1 MLSQLIWLA
10 VFALSLLIL
19 IKASDYFTSAAEKI
33 GVFFGIPT
41 FIIGA
46 TIVAF
51 GTSLPELVTS
61 LIAVFNNSSEIV
73 AANVIGSNITN
84 ILLVLGI
91 VTITCGKIKIN
102 FNIIHIDLPFLIGS
116 SFLLAIAI
124 WDGQF
129 DLFDTF
135 LFLSA
140 LTVFIWY
147 TMTKREKQERNH
159 EDSENEKKIIVKALV
174 TLVLSCLFIYLGA
187 RYTIESVIKLA
198 EILKVEKEIIAVSA
212 IALGTS
218 LPEVMVSLSAARK
231 GNAEM
236 AVGNILGSNIFNSFA
251 VMGIP
256 ALFGTLVIPASIL
269 TFALPVM
276 IIASILFYVIC
287 NDNEVSLWEGWMLII
302 FYVFFI
308 GKLFSPFIKL

>member
-1 MLSQLIWLA
+1 MLSQLIWPA

-33 GVFFGIPT
+33 GIFFGIPT

-102 FNIIHIDLPFLIGS
+102 FNIIHIDLPFLVGS

-124 WDGQF
+124 WDGKF

-147 TMTKREKQERNH
+147 TMTKREKQESNR
-159 EDSENEKKIIVKALV
+159 EVSENEKKIIVKALA

-198 EILKVEKEIIAVSA
+198 EILNVKKEIIAVSA

-269 TFALPVM
+269 TFALPIM
-276 IIASILFYVIC
+276 LIASILFYVIC
-287 NDNEVSLWEGWMLII
+287 HDNEVSLWEGWMLII

-308 GKLFSPFIKL
+308 GKLFSPV

>member
-1 MLSQLIWLA
+1 MLSQLIWPA

-33 GVFFGIPT
+33 GIFFGIPT

-102 FNIIHIDLPFLIGS
+102 FNIIHIDLPFLVGS

-124 WDGQF
+124 WDGKF

-147 TMTKREKQERNH
+147 TMTKREKQESNR
-159 EDSENEKKIIVKALV
+159 EVSENEKKIIVKALV

-198 EILKVEKEIIAVSA
+198 EILNVKKEIIAVSA

-269 TFALPVM
+269 TFALPIM
-276 IIASILFYVIC
+276 LIASILFYVIC
-287 NDNEVSLWEGWMLII
+287 HDNEVSLWEGWMLII

-308 GKLFSPFIKL
+308 GKLFSPV

>member
-1 MLSQLIWLA
+1 MLNTLIWIA
-10 VFALSLLIL
+10 VFIVSLSVL
-19 IKASDYFTSAAEKI
+19 IKASDYFTSSAEKI
-33 GVFFGIPT
+33 GIFFGIPA
-41 FIIGA
+41 FIIGS

-61 LIAVFNNSSEIV
+61 VVAVIKNSSEIV
-73 AANVIGSNITN
+73 AGNVVGSNIAN
-84 ILLVLGI
+84 IFLVLGLVAI
-91 VTITCGKIKIN
+91 INKRITIH

-116 SFLLAIAI
+116 SFLLALSI
-124 WDGQF
+124 WDGLF
-129 DLFDTF
+129 GRFDTL

-147 TMTKREKQERNH
+147 TMTKREKKK
-159 EDSENEKKIIVKALV
+159 EDPEEAVKNKGIIIKALIILAV
-174 TLVLSCLFIYLGA
+174 SCLFIYLGA
-187 RYTIESVIKLA
+187 KYTIEAVIKLA
-198 EILKVEKEIIAVSA
+198 EVFNVNKEIIAVSA
-212 IALGTS
+212 VALGTS

-251 VMGIP
+251 VMGIS
-256 ALFGTLVIPASIL
+256 ALFGPLVIPASIL

-276 IIASILFYVIC
+276 VIATILFYVIC
-287 NDNEVSLWEGWMLII
+287 HDNKVSLWEGWMLII

-308 GKLFSPFIKL
+308 GKLFSPL

>member
-1 MLSQLIWLA
+1 MLNPLIWIA
-10 VFALSLLIL
+10 VFVLSLSVL
-19 IKASDYFTSAAEKI
+19 IKASDYFTSSAEKI
-33 GVFFGIPT
+33 GVFFGIPA

-61 LIAVFNNSSEIV
+61 LAAVFRNSSEIV
-73 AANVIGSNITN
+73 AGNVIGSNIAN
-84 ILLVLGI
+84 IFLVLGLLA
-91 VTITCGKIKIN
+91 ITTKKLKIT

-116 SFLLAIAI
+116 SFLLALSV
-124 WDGQF
+124 WDGLF
-129 DLFDTF
+129 DLFDTV

-147 TMTKREKQERNH
+147 TMTKREKPEKNH
-159 EDSENEKKIIVKALV
+159 DETENKKNTMVKPLLILAG
-174 TLVLSCLFIYLGA
+174 SCLFIYLGA
-187 RYTIESVIKLA
+187 KFTIESVIELA
-198 EILKVEKEIIAVSA
+198 EILTVKKEIIAVSA
-212 IALGTS
+212 VALGTS

-231 GNAEM
+231 GNSEM

-276 IIASILFYVIC
+276 IIATILFYVIC
-287 NDNEVSLWEGWMLII
+287 HDNEVSLWEGWMLII
-302 FYVFFI
+302 FYIFFI
-308 GKLFSPFIKL
+308 GKLFSPL